1 MLSPSNKKNVSFVSI
16 SRSRSLTAFFSLS
29 FAGFLLLSLFLCL
42 TLALYSKLVDMT
54 INVRIQRRFPLS
66 AFVFIDSLVV
76 SASQDAGDYAISR
89 QNNLELHLGCHTCL
103 LSYFT
108 LAYLWCGRTVG
119 RAYGHVITKFS
130 PMGSLPHFLT
140 HGTSRARAP
149 LIMSVSLI
157 P

>member
-1 MLSPSNKKNVSFVSI
+1 MLSPSNKKSVSFVSI

-130 PMGSLPHFLT
+130 RMGSLPHFLT

>member
-54 INVRIQRRFPLS
+54 INVRIQRQFPLS

-130 PMGSLPHFLT
+130 RMGSLPHFLT

>member
-130 PMGSLPHFLT
+130 RMGSLPHFLT

>member
-1 MLSPSNKKNVSFVSI
+1 MLSPSNKKMSPLFSSLAVDLCRHF
-16 SRSRSLTAFFSLS
+16 SRWASLAS
-29 FAGFLLLSLFLCL
+29 LLLSLFLCL

-130 PMGSLPHFLT
+130 RMGSLPHFLT